1 MSILLID
8 NIIFSKTGETRIIN
22 LDSCFFFLS
31 INLLSIICCSF
42 YLYFYYKIPYY
53 QNNSNSLTLIY
64 NVSNLISS
72 LCFFCFFAELYFFD
86 PPYLTVIMKI
96 STMINPLLIF
106 LFYFWIACLT
116 HNIYVTFYNYTKNLD
131 KRVKLYKYQ
140 LCIYVFVLYIY
151 TLFSIKFNEKKLTSE
166 HFSFIDNYRQNYV
179 IMFYLIGCF
188 IIIYIISRL
197 YYITIKK
204 TQAFTLSS
212 GDERT
217 LFIKKLFQSLI
228 FRHILIIWYFLIVF
242 VPVNFTMII
251 KFIFGF
257 INFENYY
264 LNFMTLTLVSLNG
277 FFVFAV
283 KINDPLMK
291 SFILSVIC
299 FKKDFLVDYEEFICK
314 ENLMPEDE
322 TESINSRMDSILL
335 SVYKE
340 VDTSFVTFYKHNS
353 IKKNRSEK
361 NKINKYTS
369 FNYGNNN
376 FKFLQG
382 ITNITHDKKETPFS
396 KFNKIELKP
405 CECENEVGQKKLE
418 RTRSAKNK
426 ELTSFQTF
434 QNKEHNSFLD
444 EFFNDTF
451 SKGEEEE
458 YSSSHLN
465 NIIALDKINNTNN
478 HSENNNKKEFSNNN
492 SSNVSFRI
500 SPNGSIIDGVQE
512 MGVIQEDN
520 NSNNN
525 TNEDDTSKIEIKRT
539 SIRKKSVDTI
549 YTNLDEDTIKKIS
562 SNKKNSFNKDNACIQ
577 TPKFGKK
584 LLPTLDNNSNKK
596 KNKNNIPINRN
607 TFNRRNSGNILL
619 ELAGLKNNEVPE
631 THRFTRKKNS
641 AKIEGDPD
649 TNSNSNDPQKL
660 QRIYSKHYKT
670 FCHEEISG
678 YELLSYHLEVTDNI
692 LRMIAISV
700 IVSNDYNYDQDKE
713 QYGKYYYFPLPWSN
727 KKFYSEE
734 TNYIQYDENNIPE
747 YLNIKEDSRFNNFK
761 FKVKSF
767 CPFVFHHIRFIDRIT
782 NKDIINSL
790 DPKKNLKMLQKLK
803 VTGGRGDNCIS
814 ATWDHKF
821 LIKTIDDN
829 EKNLFLNKML
839 EEYHCRMR
847 DKKSTLS
854 HVYGVFRIEL
864 NDKGESNVILQKNM
878 NELELGTNILTFDLK
893 GSTVDRQSIK
903 KEDLTLSK
911 EELMNKYKNVV
922 LKDVDLSIIDMKIE
936 LSTSK
941 AKILLNIIFN
951 DSLFLEKFGITDYSL
966 LIFIY
971 NYTPKYMD
979 KYFWSHRIL
988 ADIDNKYIFNFSI
1001 IDFLGTFG
1009 LEKRGEKLAKEFV
1022 SYIKYVKDR
1031 NFSCL
1036 DPLNYGSRFRN
1047 FAQKVIKYKEEN
1059 EPIDSI
1065 SSSF

>member
-8 NIIFSKTGETRIIN
+8 NIIFHETDETRIIN
-22 LDSCFFFLS
+22 FESCLFFLT

-72 LCFFCFFAELYFFD
+72 FLFFCFFGELYFLQ
-86 PPYLTVIMKI
+86 PSYLTTIMKI

-140 LCIYVFVLYIY
+140 LCIYIFILYIY
-151 TLFSIKFNEKKLTSE
+151 TLFSIKFNERKLNSYS
-166 HFSFIDNYRQNYV
+166 FSFIDNYRENYV

-197 YYITIKK
+197 YYIIIKK

-212 GDERT
+212 QDERT
-217 LFIKKLFQSLI
+217 SFIKKLFQSLI
-228 FRHILIIWYFLIVF
+228 FRHILFIWYFLIVF
-242 VPVNFTMII
+242 IPVNFTMLI
-251 KFIFGF
+251 KYIFGF

-264 LNFMTLTLVSLNG
+264 LNFMTLTLISLNG
-277 FFVFAV
+277 CFIFMV
-283 KINDPLMK
+283 KVTDPLMK
-291 SFILSVIC
+291 NFILSVIC
-299 FKKDFLVDYEEFICK
+299 CRKDFLIDYEEFICK
-314 ENLMPEDE
+314 ENLIPEDE
-322 TESINSRMDSILL
+322 TDSIDGRVDSILL

-340 VDTSFVTFYKHNS
+340 VDTSFVTFNKHNND
-353 IKKNRSEK
+353 IKKYKSEK
-361 NKINKYTS
+361 NKFNKFTS
-369 FNYGNNN
+369 FNFGNNN
-376 FKFLQG
+376 FKFIQG
-382 ITNITHDKKETPFS
+382 INNIIHDKKEIACS
-396 KFNKIELKP
+396 KFTKIELKP
-405 CECENEVGQKKLE
+405 CGSENEVGHKKLE
-418 RTRSAKNK
+418 RTQSAKNK
-426 ELTSFQTF
+426 ELISFK
-434 QNKEHNSFLD
+434 NKEHNSFLD
-444 EFFNDTF
+444 DFFYDTY

-458 YSSSHLN
+458 YSSSRLN
-465 NIIALDKINNTNN
+465 NLIILDKYINSNN
-478 HSENNNKKEFSNNN
+478 HSEYNNKQENSNNN

-512 MGVIQEDN
+512 MDTIEEDN

-525 TNEDDTSKIEIKRT
+525 NEEENNKILLKRK

-549 YTNLDEDTIKKIS
+549 YTKIDENTIKNKS
-562 SNKKNSFNKDNACIQ
+562 SNKKINSNKNVCNQ
-577 TPKFGKK
+577 TPKFGKISSK
-584 LLPTLDNNSNKK
+584 KVGNYYNQEK
-596 KNKNNIPINRN
+596 KNINNRK
-607 TFNRRNSGNILL
+607 TFNHRNSENILF
-619 ELAGLKNNEVPE
+619 ELAGLKNSCFNELK
-631 THRFTRKKNS
+631 TKNS
-641 AKIEGDPD
+641 AKIEGISDNA
-649 TNSNSNDPQKL
+649 NSPQKL
-660 QRIYSKHYKT
+660 QRVYSKHYKA

-678 YELLSYHLEVTDNI
+678 FELLSYHLEVTDNI

-700 IVSNDYNYDQDKE
+700 MLNNDYNYDQNKE
-713 QYGKYYYFPLPWSN
+713 QYGKYYYFPLPWN
-727 KKFYSEE
+727 NTNFYNEE
-734 TNYIQYDENNIPE
+734 TNYIQYDEYNIPE

-767 CPFVFHHIRFIDRIT
+767 CPFVFHHIRFIDRIST
-782 NKDIINSL
+782 QDIINSL
-790 DPKKNLKMLQKLK
+790 DPKKNLKMLKKLK

-814 ATWDHKF
+814 TTWDHKF

-829 EKNLFLNKML
+829 EKNLFINKML

-847 DKKSTLS
+847 DKQSTLS

-878 NELELGTNILTFDLK
+878 DELELGPNILTFDLK

-903 KEDLTLSK
+903 KEDLILDK
-911 EELMNKYKNVV
+911 EELMTKYKNIV

-936 LSTSK
+936 LNISK
-941 AKILLNIIFN
+941 GKILLNSIFN
-951 DSLFLEKFGITDYSL
+951 DSLFLEKFGVTDYSL
-966 LIFIY
+966 LIFVY
-971 NYTPKYMD
+971 NYSENIMD
-979 KYFWSHRIL
+979 KYFWNHRIV
-988 ADIDNKYIFNFSI
+988 ADVDRKYIFNFSI

-1022 SYIKYVKDR
+1022 SYIKYNKDR

-1036 DPLNYGSRFRN
+1036 DPLNYGDRFRN
-1047 FAQKVIKYKEEN
+1047 FVQKIIKYKEEKEN
-1059 EPIDSI
+1059 ERVDSI